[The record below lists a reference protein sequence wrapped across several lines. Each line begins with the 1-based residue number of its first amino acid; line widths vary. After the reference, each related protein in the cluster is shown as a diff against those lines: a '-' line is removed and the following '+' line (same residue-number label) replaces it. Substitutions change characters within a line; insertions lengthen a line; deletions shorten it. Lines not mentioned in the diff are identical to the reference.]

1 MSRRDFVF
9 ARGPLGGEAEAH
21 KRNLG
26 IAFGQN
32 REQLLLRDGVC
43 GGGNAGETDQTLRAD
58 SGQVGARNRDAG
70 RRGFVCGAKQ
80 VGRFRTAQWNVALVG
95 AQIAKGWVGT

>member
-70 RRGFVCGAKQ
+70 RRGFVCGAQ
-80 VGRFRTAQWNVALVG
+80 AGWPLSHRSVERG
-95 AQIAKGWVGT
+95 AGWCADC